1 MLVQNG
7 WISRDHMATEM
18 ELGDVLYGLI
28 RMCKPDLVVETG
40 TYKGDTTKRLV
51 EAVLINQ
58 KGRVI
63 SCDPEAHGIPI
74 YQDSVH
80 FEFRQCSSLDLPELM
95 QADLVFSDSGD
106 DEESALELRSTEYL
120 RCRRGCIFVAHDA
133 HMFQAMGDFI
143 RRHGGIVFPF
153 SRGFGIAIK

>member
-58 KGRVI
+58 KGRVVT
-63 SCDPEAHGIPI
+63 CDTEIHPVPLYSDGVTLQFKH
-74 YQDSVH
+74 
-80 FEFRQCSSLDLPELM
+80 CSSLELPELRE
-95 QADLVFSDSGD
+95 ADLVFSDSGYS
-106 DEESALELRSTEYL
+106 EEDMFLRAAEYRL
-120 RCRRGCIFVAHDA
+120 CKTGCIFVAHDA
-133 HMFQAMGDFI
+133 YTFPGMGVFI
-143 RRHGGIVFPF
+143 RSNGGIVFPF
-153 SRGFGIAIK
+153 SRGFGIMIK